1 MKSKFSSVVRVKKQM
16 MDKIEVRLVAARLN
30 VRRVEASLKAVR
42 DKLDEFDLPKSGNT
56 NDLKGNLELLKI
68 MRDEL
73 ASYKEQL
80 ELAKKEVAHFEHQYK
95 NANLEYEKMKY
106 LEKEDF
112 KREIKRIERAESL
125 ALDEFAVIKFATK
138 DKAVDA

>member
-30 VRRVEASLKAVR
+30 VRRLEASLKAV
-42 DKLDEFDLPKSGNT
+42 LDEFDLPKSGNA
-56 NDLKGNLELLKI
+56 NDLKGDLELLKI

-125 ALDEFAVIKFATK
+125 ALDEFAIIKFATK